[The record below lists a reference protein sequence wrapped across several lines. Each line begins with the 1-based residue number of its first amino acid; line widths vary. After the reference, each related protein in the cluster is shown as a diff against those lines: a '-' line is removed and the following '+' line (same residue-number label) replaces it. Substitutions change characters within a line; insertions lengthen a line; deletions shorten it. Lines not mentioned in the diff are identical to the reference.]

1 MARVISVRPHGSDW
15 IVADLIGGVAEV
27 FPTGAQAEAAGR
39 RRLDAL
45 ACAGEAAELR
55 IYLRDGSLAGRFVSV
70 VSALEP
76 A

>member
-1 MARVISVRPHGSDW
+1 MARVISVRPAGPNWTVVDS
-15 IVADLIGGVAEV
+15 IVDAEEV
-27 FPTGAQAEAAGR
+27 CATGAQAETAGR
-39 RRLDAL
+39 RRLDEL

-55 IYLRDGSLAGRFVSV
+55 IYLRDGSLAGRFVTV